1 MKALI
6 FSIVA
11 VVLAALLGAQGAEP
25 TGPVAFEG
33 ARLLNGTSSLPVE
46 DSVFV
51 VENGHVTAAG
61 PRGLTK
67 VPAKATHV
75 NLAGKTV
82 MPGMINAHVHIGYEG
97 YTTWGAE
104 HYTFDNLVDH
114 LTREAYYGTAVT
126 TSVGTNL
133 EPVAEQVEKAQQAH
147 KLPMISR
154 FQWLPGFAPPN
165 GGPDQVLRVATN
177 QLHVIHEVTTPNEAR
192 AEVRKLAARK
202 IKWLKLWYDDRG
214 GSYPKLTPE
223 TAIAIIDEAHKEH
236 MIVHAHATQL
246 DDQKFVVKNGAD
258 VLVHMVQNVKID
270 DELMKLLGERK
281 PYWAT
286 VITLGDAAGVCKSD
300 PFFEDALPKS
310 VVATIRAKTQRR
322 PLTANCAANP
332 QAREEIMAYNFPR
345 MIQAGARVVL
355 GTDTGIE
362 PGHTFGSGEHVELA
376 RWVDLGLTPADAIV
390 AATSRPAQLFGMTDM
405 GSIAPGKR
413 ASFIVLDA
421 NPLDDIHN
429 TRKINSVYLDG
440 LKFDRD
446 GLLVKWKEVN
456 ATK

>member
-1 MKALI
+1 MKGLR
-6 FSIVA
+6 FSIVFVA
-11 VVLAALLGAQGAEP
+11 LGALLGAQGANP
-25 TGPVAFEG
+25 AGPVVFEG
-33 ARLLNGTSSLPVE
+33 ARLLDGTGSPPVE
-46 DSVFV
+46 DSVIV
-51 VENGHVTAAG
+51 VENGHFTAVG
-61 PRGLTK
+61 PRASTK

-75 NLAGKTV
+75 NVAGKTV

-97 YTTWGAE
+97 YTTWRAE
-104 HYTFDNLVDH
+104 NYTFDNVVDH

-133 EPVAEQVEKAQQAH
+133 EAVAEQVEKAQQTR
-147 KLPMISR
+147 KLPAIST

-177 QLHVIHEVTTPNEAR
+177 QLHVVHEVTTPDEAR
-192 AEVRKLAARK
+192 AEVRKLAGRK

-223 TAIAIIDEAHKEH
+223 TAIAIIDEAHKQH
-236 MIVHAHATQL
+236 MIVQAHATQL

-270 DELMKLLGERK
+270 DELMKLLAEKK

-286 VITLGDAAGVCKSD
+286 VITLGDVAGVCQRD
-300 PFFEDALPKS
+300 PFFEDALPQS
-310 VVATIRAKTQRR
+310 VIEKIRATTQRR
-322 PLTANCAANP
+322 GLTANCGPNP
-332 QAREEIMAYNFPR
+332 QPREETMAYNFPH
-345 MIQAGARVVL
+345 MIQAGAGLVL

-376 RWVDLGLTPADAIV
+376 RWVNLGLTAADAIV
-390 AATSRPAQLFGMTDM
+390 AATSRPAQLFGLSDM
-405 GSIAPGKR
+405 GSIARGKR

-429 TRKINSVYLDG
+429 TRKINAVYLDG
-440 LKFDRD
+440 TKVDRE
-446 GLLVKWKEVN
+446 GLLAKWKQAN
-456 ATK
+456 AAK

>member
-1 MKALI
+1 MKTLTFSLVVVALG
-6 FSIVA
+6 
-11 VVLAALLGAQGAEP
+11 ALLGAQTGNP
-25 TGPVAFEG
+25 TGPVVFEG
-33 ARLLNGTSSLPVE
+33 ARLLNGTSAPPVE

-51 VENGHVTAAG
+51 VENGHFTVAG
-61 PRGLTK
+61 PRAATK
-67 VPAKATHV
+67 VPANATHV

-82 MPGMINAHVHIGYEG
+82 MPAMINAHVHIGYEG
-97 YTTWGAE
+97 YTTWRAE
-104 HYTFDNLVDH
+104 NYTFDNVVDH

-133 EPVAEQVEKAQQAH
+133 EPVAEQVEKAQQAGR
-147 KLPMISR
+147 LPTLSK

-165 GGPDQVLRVATN
+165 GGPDQVLRVATT
-177 QLHVIHEVTTPNEAR
+177 QLHVVHEVTTPDEAR
-192 AEVRKLAARK
+192 AEVRKLAERK

-223 TAIAIIDEAHKEH
+223 TAIAIIDEAHKQH
-236 MIVHAHATQL
+236 MIVQAHATQL

-270 DELMKLLGERK
+270 DELMKLLGEKK

-286 VITLGDAAGVCKSD
+286 VITLGDDAGVCNSD
-300 PFFEDALPKS
+300 PFFEDALPTS
-310 VVATIRAKTQRR
+310 VVEKIRATMQRR
-322 PLTANCAANP
+322 SLTANCAPNP
-332 QAREEIMAYNFPR
+332 QPREEIMAYNFPH
-345 MIQAGARVVL
+345 MIQAGARLVL

-376 RWVDLGLTPADAIV
+376 RWVNLGLTPADAIV
-390 AATSRPAQLFGMTDM
+390 AATSRPAQLFGLTDM

-429 TRKINSVYLDG
+429 TRKINAVYLDG
-440 LKFDRD
+440 RKFDRE
-446 GLLVKWKEVN
+446 GLLAKWKQVN

>member
-1 MKALI
+1 MKALT

-11 VVLAALLGAQGAEP
+11 VALATLLSAQGAN
-25 TGPVAFEG
+25 PVGAVVFDG
-33 ARLLNGTSSLPVE
+33 ARLLSGTDSPAVE
-46 DSVFV
+46 DSVIV
-51 VENGHVTAAG
+51 VENGHFTAAG
-61 PRGLTK
+61 PRASTK

-97 YTTWGAE
+97 YTTWRAE
-104 HYTFDNLVDH
+104 NYTFDNVVEH

-133 EPVAEQVEKAQQAH
+133 EPVAEQVEKAQQAR
-147 KLPMISR
+147 KLPMMSK

-165 GGPDQVLRVATN
+165 GGPDQVLRVATS
-177 QLHVIHEVTTPNEAR
+177 QLHVIREVSTPDEAR
-192 AEVRKLAARK
+192 AEVRTLAQRQ

-223 TAIAIIDEAHKEH
+223 TAMAIIEEAHKQH
-236 MIVHAHATQL
+236 MIVQAHATQL
-246 DDQKFVVKNGAD
+246 EDQKFVVRNGAD

-270 DELMKLLGERK
+270 DELMTLIAEKK

-286 VITLGDAAGVCKSD
+286 VITLGDRAGVCESD

-310 VVATIRAKTQRR
+310 VVEKIRATTQRR

-332 QAREEIMAYNFPR
+332 QPREEIMAYNFPH
-345 MIQAGARVVL
+345 MIKAGARLVL

-362 PGHTFGSGEHVELA
+362 PGHTFGSGEHLELA

-390 AATSRPAQLFGMTDM
+390 AATSRPAQLFGLTDM

-429 TRKINSVYLDG
+429 TRKINAVYLDG
-440 LKFDRD
+440 KKFDRN
-446 GLLVKWKEVN
+446 GLLAKWKQVN

>member
-1 MKALI
+1 M
-6 FSIVA
+6 
-11 VVLAALLGAQGAEP
+11 
-25 TGPVAFEG
+25 
-33 ARLLNGTSSLPVE
+33 VE
-46 DSVFV
+46 
-51 VENGHVTAAG
+51 T
-61 PRGLTK
+61 
-67 VPAKATHV
+67 
-75 NLAGKTV
+75 
-82 MPGMINAHVHIGYEG
+82 
-97 YTTWGAE
+97 
-104 HYTFDNLVDH
+104 LVQ
-114 LTREAYYGTAVT
+114 R
-126 TSVGTNL
+126 
-133 EPVAEQVEKAQQAH
+133 
-147 KLPMISR
+147 
-154 FQWLPGFAPPN
+154 
-165 GGPDQVLRVATN
+165 
-177 QLHVIHEVTTPNEAR
+177 
-192 AEVRKLAARK
+192 
-202 IKWLKLWYDDRG
+202 RG

-223 TAIAIIDEAHKEH
+223 TAIAIIDEAHKAH
-236 MIVHAHATQL
+236 MIVQAHATQL

-270 DELMKLLGERK
+270 DELMNLLGEKK

-286 VITLGDAAGVCKSD
+286 VITLGDAAGVCTSD

-310 VVATIRAKTQRR
+310 VVERIRATTQRR
-322 PLTANCAANP
+322 PLTANCGANP
-332 QAREEIMAYNFPR
+332 QPREEIAAYNFPR

-390 AATSRPAQLFGMTDM
+390 AATSRPAQLFGLTDM

-440 LKFDRD
+440 IKFDRD
-446 GLLVKWKEVN
+446 GLLAKWKQVN